1 MVLRGVGEHFYEVIV
16 ESVVELALQMPGKLG
31 MVQIAGVNGEHVG
44 VNGDGGI
51 LQVDQDF
58 NGTVSFAC

>member
-31 MVQIAGVNGEHVG
+31 MVQIAGVTGEHVG